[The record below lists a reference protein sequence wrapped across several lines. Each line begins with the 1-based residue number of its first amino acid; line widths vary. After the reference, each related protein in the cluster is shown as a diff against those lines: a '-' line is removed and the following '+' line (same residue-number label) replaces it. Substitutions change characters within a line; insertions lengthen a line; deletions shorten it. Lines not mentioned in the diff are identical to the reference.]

1 MSNYRINKHFCI
13 FGAGAIGGLI
23 AAKLK
28 YHGYNV
34 SCIARGNS
42 YEKLSE
48 NGIKILSSSE
58 TIQSKPVVYKINE
71 KIPQIDYLFI
81 TCLLYTSPSPRDS

>member
-28 YHGYNV
+28 YHGIMFHV
-34 SCIARGNS
+34 
-42 YEKLSE
+42 
-48 NGIKILSSSE
+48 
-58 TIQSKPVVYKINE
+58 
-71 KIPQIDYLFI
+71 
-81 TCLLYTSPSPRDS
+81 

>member
-71 KIPQIDYLFI
+71 KIPD
-81 TCLLYTSPSPRDS
+81 